1 MDIRI
6 DTDKNNK
13 PVAYKFLRS
22 AMREVKMPLKDAEAL
37 IDNGSVNV
45 IYGPSLFKPNVGIV
59 RSEIVNSNNV
69 SYTAYKVQL

>member
-13 PVAYKFLRS
+13 PVAYKFLRL

-37 IDNGSVNV
+37 IEAGGVNV
-45 IYGPSLFKPNVGIV
+45 TYGPNPFTPCVGIV
-59 RSEIVNSNNV
+59 RSENANGNNV
-69 SYTAYKVQL
+69 TYTAYKVQL